1 VAESLRGIA
10 IWQGRGVDMAEPAP
24 RTSPVSVRTARV
36 RDQVPITT
44 VHGEIDM
51 YTERLIQNA
60 VSAQLATKPDVL
72 VLDLTDVAFMGSA
85 GLNLLIVNH
94 VQALDQGT
102 RLAVVAGDGFVR
114 RVLAVCGVDDVLDL
128 HQDLESALQRV

>member
-1 VAESLRGIA
+1 
-10 IWQGRGVDMAEPAP
+10 MAEPAP

-36 RDQVPITT
+36 HDQVPVTT

-51 YTERLIQNA
+51 YTEPLIQNA
-60 VSAQLATKPDVL
+60 VSAQLAAKPEVL
-72 VLDLTDVAFMGSA
+72 VLDLTEVVFMGSA

-94 VQALDQGT
+94 VQALVQGT
-102 RLAVVAGDGFVR
+102 RLVVVAGDGFVR
-114 RVLAVCGVDDVLDL
+114 RVLALGGVDKVLEL